1 MFYYVIID
9 TISMPIR
16 VTFAWEEWFS
26 SHSIT
31 SPIVVVSSFDLTMH
45 VEHVMSFVHG
55 THNLLISVKHIYNID
70 TYYIQPIYE
79 LCKNVF
85 ILICTLIYI

>member
-1 MFYYVIID
+1 MFYCNLINI
-9 TISMPIR
+9 ISMPIR
-16 VTFAWEEWFS
+16 VSFAWEEWFS

-55 THNLLISVKHIYNID
+55 THYLLISVKHIY
-70 TYYIQPIYE
+70 
-79 LCKNVF
+79 LHGMC
-85 ILICTLIYI
+85 L